1 MAKGGG
7 NQSGKE
13 FKFVSSPSPLVWPLV
28 VCGVGGVAR
37 GLVLWKFLGTLD
49 TWSPKAED
57 RDSIS

>member
-13 FKFVSSPSPLVWPLV
+13 FKFVSSPSLLVWPLV
-28 VCGVGGVAR
+28 LCGVGGMAR

-49 TWSPKAED
+49 TRSPKAED
-57 RDSIS
+57 LDSIS

>member
-1 MAKGGG
+1 M
-7 NQSGKE
+7 
-13 FKFVSSPSPLVWPLV
+13 SSPSPLVWPLV

-49 TWSPKAED
+49 SWNLKAED